1 MIADIMGVEVEVV
14 TDADRLR
21 PEKSEVERL
30 WADNAKAARLAGWRP
45 RYGGLDGLRRGLS
58 ETIDW
63 FTEPANLARYKPG
76 IYNI

>member
-1 MIADIMGVEVEVV
+1 LKFQLV
-14 TDADRLR
+14 TPENIRLR

-30 WADNAKAARLAGWRP
+30 WADNSKAKKLCDWTPA
-45 RYGGLDGLRRGLS
+45 YGQLEGFKQGLQ

-63 FTEPANLARYKPG
+63 FSNPSNLKLYKPG